1 MNHELF
7 MQRALELA
15 QQAEELGEVPVGAV
29 LVKDDV
35 IIGEGYNQV
44 IATSDPSAH
53 AEVVA
58 IRAAGAALQNYRIVD
73 TTLYVTLE
81 PCAMCAGE
89 MTHARVGTLVFAA
102 SDPRTGAVNSAIEVL
117 NHPTMNHRVEVISG
131 VLEEQSADLLRRFFR
146 ARRKQK

>member
-81 PCAMCAGE
+81 PCAMCAGA

-131 VLEEQSADLLRRFFR
+131 VLEKQSADLLRRFFR